1 MFTKYYFPLTEGWGA
16 CSQSTQQQ
24 SANSTPQTKPGHRGS
39 LIEFGQIEIP
49 QKTPKKLHCS
59 QVGGILRAYF
69 HITFLTLHAF
79 LIPAEIAIHFY
90 SPILLVLHYPA
101 IKVNVELFQSCFSVK
116 RF

>member
-1 MFTKYYFPLTEGWGA
+1 MFTKYYFPLTGGWGA

-49 QKTPKKLHCS
+49 QKTPKKLHYS

-69 HITFLTLHAF
+69 HIN
-79 LIPAEIAIHFY
+79 
-90 SPILLVLHYPA
+90 ILNTACILMACLD
-101 IKVNVELFQSCFSVK
+101 
-116 RF
+116 